1 MNALTM
7 LNDVDDLFEHSLEH
21 GWSFAMVRYPHFT
34 ASPNPALVT
43 TDEDGN
49 MWAAG
54 WGEAPGDDR
63 TRHMVIDAED
73 LTFPLEM
80 IWHDAL
86 PPAEVGSLARAGLGR
101 LLEVA
106 WDEGNATGLDGWVGP
121 GRGAGAIDPEAV
133 QARTR
138 TVNKLLEKYC
148 PEEATS

>member
-7 LNDVDDLFEHSLEH
+7 LNDVNDLFEHALEH

-73 LTFPLEM
+73 PRKPLS
-80 IWHDAL
+80 DARL
-86 PPAEVGSLARAGLGR
+86 AESLKASGVPVAR
-101 LLEVA
+101 
-106 WDEGNATGLDGWVGP
+106 
-121 GRGAGAIDPEAV
+121 
-133 QARTR
+133 R
-138 TVNKLLEKYC
+138 TVAKYR
-148 PEEATS
+148 EAMQIAASHERVRID